1 VLPVA
6 RSKSTSTDGS
16 ASKEKVIA
24 STTSKA
30 SSRNKSLKPKMID
43 KASDTNGFTVERQ
56 RMQSITFAKMQE
68 ILQRNVNRNV
78 NLSFTQYTKDLIK
91 QYLLN
96 PANNVDNI
104 RLVSRF
110 LCRYSILYQKII
122 MYLASMPLFHYNI
135 TPIQEFDKEIDSNQI
150 ISSYYKVLSEF
161 NKFNIKKELYN
172 VLYLAIRD
180 GIYVGYM
187 FDKKEGADK
196 RFLMM
201 LDPQY
206 VRILGKN
213 SYGEWVA
220 YFNAAYFDSASH
232 QDYITGSDGAVVAGA
247 WPQIFI
253 DAYNKYKQDG
263 RDYQWFR
270 LPPEKTLILTVG
282 PEDEFSYPLPFLT
295 PLFTSLLDLLD
306 LEQLIQEKTELEN
319 IKLVISKI
327 PLLKD
332 NTVDDFAISME
343 LSDYFNQLLQTAVP
357 ELVSCVTSP
366 MDITVENFESSNKTA
381 DTDELAKS
389 IGNLFNNA
397 GFSQVVV
404 TGGGASPST
413 LAIKFSQY
421 NDMDTVWVWVNRLE
435 TWFNYYIDQNIS
447 KGFIFEIFKITD
459 YNKQDFIS
467 EKKEMATLGGSAL
480 DFTSAVDGSPFRV
493 MNKLRFE
500 NAIGIKDLMTPLST
514 SYTQSGNDEG
524 GRPQTSDDELTDSG
538 ERTRNQ

>member
-1 VLPVA
+1 MA
-6 RSKSTSTDGS
+6 RSKSTSTNGS
-16 ASKEKVIA
+16 ASNEKGSTSSA
-24 STTSKA
+24 SKV

-43 KASDTNGFTVERQ
+43 KASDNNGFTVERQ
-56 RMQSITFAKMQE
+56 RMQSVTYAKMQE
-68 ILQRNVNRNV
+68 ILQRNVTKSV
-78 NLSFTQYTKDLIK
+78 NLTFTQYTKELIK
-91 QYLLN
+91 QYLIN

-104 RLVSRF
+104 RQVSRF

-135 TPIQEFDKEIDSNQI
+135 TPINEFIKEIIPEDSLKK
-150 ISSYYKVLSEF
+150 YYSVLSEF

-180 GIYVGYM
+180 GIYIGYM
-187 FDKKEGADK
+187 YDKKDGADK

-232 QDYITGSDGAVVAGA
+232 QDFITGSDGSIIADA
-247 WPQIFI
+247 WPEVFLN
-253 DAYNKYKQDG
+253 AYKLYKEKG

-270 LPPEKTLILTVG
+270 LPPEKTCILLVG
-282 PEDEFSYPLPFLT
+282 PEDEFSYPLPFMA

-306 LEQLIQEKTELEN
+306 LENILQEKTQLEN
-319 IKLVISKI
+319 IKLLISKI

-332 NTVDDFAISME
+332 NTVDDFAISIEMA
-343 LSDYFNQLLQTAVP
+343 DFFNNLLQTAVP

-381 DTDELAKS
+381 DTDELAKA

-413 LAIKFSQY
+413 LAIRFSQY
-421 NDMDTVWVWVNRLE
+421 DDMDTVWVWVNRLE
-435 TWFNYYIDQNIS
+435 TWFNFYIAKNIS
-447 KGFIFEIFKITD
+447 EGFLFEIFKITD
-459 YNKQDFIS
+459 YNREEFITS
-467 EKKEMATLGGSAL
+467 RKDLATLGGSAM
-480 DFTSAVDGSPFRV
+480 DMAVAVDGSPFRV

-500 NAIGIKDLMTPLST
+500 NAIGLKELFIPLQS
-514 SYTQSGNDEG
+514 SYTLSDSNDV
-524 GRPQTSDDELTDSG
+524 GRPETPDDELTDSG
-538 ERTRNQ
+538 ERTRNV